1 MADLRT
7 VLVLGGG
14 GWVGSALVLELL
26 QRRVLVEAQLDVTDA
41 SAVCGLVERFPPT
54 AVFNLAAA
62 IDVRPE
68 APAVRLEEVNAQ
80 APRNLAKAAAGAGA
94 VTFIH
99 VSTLDVSYAGR
110 GHRNQAPQPPEDLQL
125 TSPIAYVRSKARG
138 ERFLA
143 DVVRGLS
150 SMNTVVLRISRDLQL
165 TSPIA
170 YVRSKARGE
179 RFLADVV
186 RGLSSMNTVV
196 LRPGHIYAPL
206 EGTARCAGDALAGFL
221 RRFPPMQIGCPS
233 VQMSMVSVETVVE
246 AALRAAQRASQCR
259 GRCLALKDLDANF
272 FRFYHDCILGRR
284 MWPLRVPGVLV
295 LLGAGLCDGWYWLVR
310 WLPCWLPLPACL
322 RTRHA
327 IQNFCVQGT
336 GQALVD
342 LTIDDAE
349 TLRCLGDYRR
359 SAGLARGPVEKR
371 LV

>member
-1 MADLRT
+1 APCSAWLRSRT
-7 VLVLGGG
+7 RTFIEEG
-14 GWVGSALVLELL
+14 
-26 QRRVLVEAQLDVTDA
+26 VLVEAQLDVTDA

-110 GHRNQAPQPPEDLQL
+110 GHRNQAPQPPE
-125 TSPIAYVRSKARG
+125 
-138 ERFLA
+138 
-143 DVVRGLS
+143 
-150 SMNTVVLRISRDLQL
+150 DLQL

-336 GQALVD
+336 GQ
-342 LTIDDAE
+342 
-349 TLRCLGDYRR
+349 
-359 SAGLARGPVEKR
+359 
-371 LV
+371 